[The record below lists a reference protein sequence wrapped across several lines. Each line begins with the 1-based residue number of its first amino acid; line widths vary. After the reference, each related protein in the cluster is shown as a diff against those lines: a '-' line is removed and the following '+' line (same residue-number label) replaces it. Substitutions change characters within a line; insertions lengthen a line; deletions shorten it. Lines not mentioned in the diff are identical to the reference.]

1 MTTETDREL
10 LARRKFLANCGKFAV
25 VTPAAVTL
33 LLASSEQNFAVA
45 ASGGGSSGGGVGLPP
60 DFCGIITPFC
70 HPNG

>member
-1 MTTETDREL
+1 MTTSDHDL
-10 LARRKFLANCGKFAV
+10 MARRKFLSKCGKFAV

-33 LLASSEQNFAVA
+33 LLAASENNFAVA
-45 ASGGGSSGGGVGLPP
+45 ASGGGSAGGSGD